1 MKYVCEML
9 QIDFPII
16 QGGMGNISN
25 AQLTAAVSEA
35 GGLGTIGCGTMTPSE
50 VEEIILQT
58 KAKTNKKFA
67 INIAIN
73 VSPYTKELIDLVI
86 HHNVPVVSLSAGN
99 PIPYITKLHEHG
111 VTVIA
116 LVASV
121 KHAQKAEAAGVDIL
135 VAEGFEA
142 AGINSTLELTTFTL
156 IPQIVKNV
164 KIPVIAAG
172 GIGDGKGL
180 AAALML
186 GASGVQIGTR
196 LIATKEAPFHEVYK
210 QSLVNASD
218 TETLIVGRSVGM
230 IRRMLK
236 TPYSMKLEEREK
248 EGMTRA
254 QYSELTTEKQHVIG
268 AIEGDMK
275 NGFINSGQIAG
286 LIDHIPYV
294 KELIESMIEEASNQ
308 ISHSKSEL
316 DFMIHKQSNK
326 K

>member
-1 MKYVCEML
+1 MIYVCEML

-35 GGLGTIGCGTMTPSE
+35 GGLGTIGCGTMTPEE
-50 VEEIILQT
+50 VEEIIVET
-58 KAKTNKKFA
+58 KKLTDKNFA

-73 VSPYTKELIDLVI
+73 VSPYVKELINLVSK
-86 HHNVPVVSLSAGN
+86 HNIAVVSLSAGN
-99 PIPYITKLHEHG
+99 PAPYIPELHKQG
-111 VTVIA
+111 VIVIA

-121 KHAQKAEAAGVDIL
+121 KHAQKAEAAGADIL

-164 KIPVIAAG
+164 KVPVIAAG

-196 LIATKEAPFHEVYK
+196 LIATKEAPFHDTYK
-210 QSLVNASD
+210 QNLVKASD
-218 TETLIVGRSVGM
+218 TETLLIGRSVGRL
-230 IRRMLK
+230 RRVLK
-236 TPYSMKLEEREK
+236 TPYALKLNELEK
-248 EGMTRA
+248 SGITIEQYGEMT
-254 QYSELTTEKQHVIG
+254 SEKQHVKG
-268 AIEGDMK
+268 AIEGDME

-286 LIDHIPYV
+286 LIENIPTV
-294 KELIESMIEEASNQ
+294 KDLLNSMMEEAENRMSNS
-308 ISHSKSEL
+308 IDEL
-316 DFMIHKQSNK
+316 RIVK